1 MSNIEKAEFS
11 ADRLFQF
18 EENLR
23 SIFDAFYKPNDLK
36 VVKKRLQ
43 SSDGIDMHSDM
54 HAEIDLDSGQI
65 HASSGS
71 TVQRLR
77 VYIDRLKSIED
88 YSGEIL
94 PYLDDEGRF
103 AR

>member
-1 MSNIEKAEFS
+1 
-11 ADRLFQF
+11 
-18 EENLR
+18 
-23 SIFDAFYKPNDLK
+23 
-36 VVKKRLQ
+36 
-43 SSDGIDMHSDM
+43 M

-88 YSGEIL
+88 CSGEIL
-94 PYLDDEGRF
+94 PYLDDEGHLFTESSMYMHKDGLSNEGGGGGDIVDMNSTGDSRSTMDRRQSVQHIQSIV
-103 AR
+103 A